1 MKMSVMCMN
10 GTTKLFVSV
19 QNVPAAKMSPPP
31 KKKNIIYF

>member
-19 QNVPAAKMSPPP
+19 QNVSQKFPPP
-31 KKKNIIYF
+31 KKI